1 MRGFLKKFAAVFLSA
16 FFICAMMCAGMC
28 VFAEESEYEVSEELI
43 SASGA
48 YDITDDISPDVQD
61 VLEKYS
67 ISVDD
72 PEAVDKFGVWEII
85 ELIGSTLAAKLTSPL
100 RVFLSLTAVIVFTAF
115 VDAAKGGLRG
125 GTEHMSNLI
134 TAIAG
139 ASAVMP
145 DICSCFFRVRET
157 ITQSSDF
164 MTFFTPVFAG
174 IIITSGNPGAG
185 LCYNTAVYAIVNII
199 IQVIDKALLPFL
211 SMCLALSITDA
222 VTPNGSTGGLQRLM
236 KNIVTWTLGFLMTI
250 FIGVLSIQGIVRGAT
265 DTFASKTARYVVS
278 NFVPFVGGAV
288 SDAYSTVLGSLKILK
303 SCTGFV
309 GIVTLCI
316 LFLPVLIELMLYRLV
331 VSGAAA
337 LAELFGV
344 SGITRLLRGIE
355 LTLRMTFAV
364 LVCFSVMF
372 LVAIALVLMLTG
384 NASA

>member
-1 MRGFLKKFAAVFLSA
+1 MNGILKKLTAVFLCL
-16 FFICAMMCAGMC
+16 FCICIMMYTGIC

-48 YDITDDISPDVQD
+48 DDITNDVSPDVQD
-61 VLEKYS
+61 VLQKYS

-72 PEAVDKFGVWEII
+72 PDSVDKFGVWEII
-85 ELIGSTLAAKLTSPL
+85 ELICSTVAAKLTSPL

-115 VDAAKGGLRG
+115 AEAAKGGLRG

-139 ASAVMP
+139 AAAVIP
-145 DICSCFFRVRET
+145 DICSSFFRVRET

-164 MTFFTPVFAG
+164 MTAFTPVFAG

-185 LCYNTAVYAIVNII
+185 LCYNTAVYALVNII

-236 KNIVTWTLGFLMTI
+236 KSIVTWTLGFLMTV
-250 FIGVLSIQGIVRGAT
+250 FIGVISVQGIVRGAT

-316 LFLPVLIELMLYRLV
+316 LFLPVLIELMLYRLA

-337 LAELFGV
+337 ISELFGV
-344 SGITRLLRGIE
+344 AGITRLLRGIE